1 MFDPKLKEALSRVQ
15 KPGRYTGG
23 EPGSVYKNKDEVDVR
38 FAFCFPDTYEIGMS
52 NLGVRILYHCLNLH
66 SVFQKGT
73 IEFRLFNSTTHAG
86 KVKTYIQFCL
96 AISGQ
101 ALNQTCAAT
110 RKTTSTNE
118 KYTFRTWLLRL
129 GMIGDEF
136 KTARKFLLENL
147 EGGIAWK
154 DPESLRASEEA
165 VQEEPIEE
173 AEECQE
179 QGMNLSL

>member
-1 MFDPKLKEALSRVQ
+1 M
-15 KPGRYTGG
+15 
-23 EPGSVYKNKDEVDVR
+23 
-38 FAFCFPDTYEIGMS
+38 
-52 NLGVRILYHCLNLH
+52 
-66 SVFQKGT
+66 
-73 IEFRLFNSTTHAG
+73 
-86 KVKTYIQFCL
+86 KTYIQFCL

-154 DPESLRASEEA
+154 DPVQAEKQKERLKAKKEKEESLRASEEA